1 MLYMSDHGESLGEKG
16 LYLHGMP
23 YFMAPKEQTHVSS
36 IMWFDDQFSKE
47 INLQSLQQKSKQA
60 KTHDGMFHTLLGL
73 MNVDTNVY
81 DKKMD
86 YLSYE

>member
-1 MLYMSDHGESLGEKG
+1 
-16 LYLHGMP
+16 
-23 YFMAPKEQTHVSS
+23 MAPKEQTHVSS

-47 INLQSLQQKSKQA
+47 INLHSLQQKSKQA

-73 MNVDTNVY
+73 MNVDTSVY